1 MFKNRK
7 EMVEKQNDLFTR
19 AESLVNKAES
29 EKRELTEDEA
39 AELAEI
45 RDDIQRIKK
54 YLDIVDDI
62 DDARPSKD
70 VKGEEKEAKDVID
83 GEDARACG
91 DEKARE
97 TQETRAFENYLRGR
111 VIHERAG
118 ELAPANNGAII
129 PKTIAKKIIEHVYE
143 ICPILAKADK
153 YTIKGDLEL
162 PYYDNVTSGSGTPLT
177 CTYQSE
183 FVAMSSSTGNF
194 TTISLGGFLAGA
206 LCKVSRSLINNVDF
220 DIVGFVVK
228 EMGVAIARFVEHELI
243 NGTSGKITGLSN
255 STNVKTAASATAITA
270 NELIELQAQ
279 VPDVY
284 QANACWIMAPAT
296 RTAIRE
302 LKDNMQRYLLQ
313 DDISL
318 PFGKSLLGKPV
329 YISDNMP
336 ALATGNMSVVY
347 GDLSGLAVKF
357 SEDIN
362 IQVLREKYADEHAV
376 GVIGWLELDAKI
388 ADQQKIAVLKQA

>member
-183 FVAMSSSTGNF
+183 FVAMSSTTGNF

-228 EMGVAIARFVEHELI
+228 EMGVAIARFIEHELI

-255 STNVKTAASATAITA
+255 ATNVKTAASATAITA

-329 YISDNMP
+329 FISDNMP

>member
-118 ELAPANNGAII
+118 ELAPASNGAII

-183 FVAMSSSTGNF
+183 FVAMSSTTGNF

-228 EMGVAIARFVEHELI
+228 EMGVAIARFIEHELI

>member
-29 EKRELTEDEA
+29 EKRELTPDEA

-70 VKGEEKEAKDVID
+70 VKGEEKEAHDVID

-183 FVAMSSSTGNF
+183 FVAMSSTTGNF

-228 EMGVAIARFVEHELI
+228 EMGVAIARFIEHELI

-255 STNVKTAASATAITA
+255 ATNVKTAASATAITA

>member
-7 EMVEKQNDLFTR
+7 AQIERQNDLITR
-19 AESLVNKAES
+19 AETLVNTAEL
-29 EKRELTEDEA
+29 EKRELTEAEA

-62 DDARPSKD
+62 DESRPSAE
-70 VKGEEKEAKDVID
+70 VKEEGKEVID
-83 GEDARACG
+83 GEAARACG
-91 DEKARE
+91 SDDKARE
-97 TQETRAFENYLRGR
+97 VEEARAFENYIRGR

-118 ELAPANNGAII
+118 ELAPATNGAII

-143 ICPILAKADK
+143 VCPILKLSDK

-162 PYYDNVTSGSGTPLT
+162 PYYDNVTSGTGTPLT
-177 CTYQSE
+177 CAYQTE

-228 EMGVAIARFVEHELI
+228 EMGNAIARFIEKELI
-243 NGTSGKITGLSN
+243 NGTATKITGLSN
-255 STNVKTAASATAITA
+255 STNVKTAAAANAVTS
-270 NELIELQAQ
+270 NELIELQAR

-284 QANACWIMAPAT
+284 QANAVWIMAPAT

-302 LKDNMQRYLLQ
+302 LKDNYGRYLLQ
-313 DDISL
+313 DDISS
-318 PFGKSLLGKPV
+318 PFGKTLLGKPV
-329 YISDNMP
+329 YVSDNMP
-336 ALATGNMSVVY
+336 AMATKNMSIVY

-357 SEDIN
+357 SEEVN

-376 GVIGWLELDAKI
+376 GVIGWVELDAKI
-388 ADQQKIAVLKQA
+388 ADQQKIATLKQA

>member
-7 EMVEKQNDLFTR
+7 AQIEKQNDLITR
-19 AESLVNKAES
+19 AENLVNTAES
-29 EKRELTEDEA
+29 EKRELTPDEA

-62 DDARPSKD
+62 DGSRPSAE
-70 VKGEEKEAKDVID
+70 VEKEGKEVID
-83 GEDARACG
+83 GEAARACG
-91 DEKARE
+91 SDDKARE
-97 TQETRAFENYLRGR
+97 IEEARAFENYIRGR

-143 ICPILAKADK
+143 VCPILRLSDK

-162 PYYDNVTSGSGTPLT
+162 PYYDNVTSGTGTPLT
-177 CTYQSE
+177 CAYQTE

-228 EMGVAIARFVEHELI
+228 EMGNAIARFIEKELI
-243 NGTSGKITGLSN
+243 NGTASKITGLSN
-255 STNVKTAASATAITA
+255 STNVKTAAAANAITS
-270 NELIELQAQ
+270 NELIELQAR

-284 QANACWIMAPAT
+284 QANAVWIMAPAT

-302 LKDNMQRYLLQ
+302 LKDNYGRYLLQ
-313 DDISL
+313 DDISS
-318 PFGKSLLGKPV
+318 PFGKTLLGKPV
-329 YISDNMP
+329 YVSDNMP
-336 ALATGNMSVVY
+336 AMTTKNMSVVY
-347 GDLSGLAVKF
+347 GDMSGLAVKF
-357 SEDIN
+357 SEEVN

-376 GVIGWLELDAKI
+376 GVIGWVELDAKI
-388 ADQQKIAVLKQA
+388 ADQQKIATLEQA